1 MTTAHALFRRIL
13 ARARGRLGDADRGS
27 AVVEFLG
34 VSLVLLVPIVYLI
47 LTLSQIQAASF
58 AAEGAAREAGR
69 VIAQADSYDDGLA
82 AARFAAELS
91 FADQGMSV
99 EGGQVLQVTCQA
111 DPCLSPGAHV
121 HVQVGAEVRLPGVPS
136 FVSGALPAATSVQ
149 AEAMTAVPRYR
160 QAAP

>member
-1 MTTAHALFRRIL
+1 MTTAWAPVQRMGTWV
-13 ARARGRLGDADRGS
+13 RGRLGGKDRGS

-34 VSLVLLVPIVYLI
+34 VSLVLLVPVVYLI

-69 VIAQADSYDDGLA
+69 MIAQADSYEEGLA
-82 AARFAAELS
+82 AASFATELS
-91 FADQGMSV
+91 FADQGISV
-99 EGGQVLQVTCQA
+99 EGAQALQVTCQT

-121 HVQVGAEVRLPGVPS
+121 HVQVRSDVALPGVPA
-136 FVSGALPAATSVQ
+136 FLSGVVPAGTSVQ

-160 QAAP
+160 EVAP